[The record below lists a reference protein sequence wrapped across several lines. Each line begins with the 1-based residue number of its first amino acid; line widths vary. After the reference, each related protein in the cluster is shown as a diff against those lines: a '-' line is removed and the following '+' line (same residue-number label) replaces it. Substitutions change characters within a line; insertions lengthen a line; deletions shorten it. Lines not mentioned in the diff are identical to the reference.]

1 MLCNKEFQK
10 DFRQREK
17 EKAGKVSCGINIGHR
32 TEHKLVL
39 GKKPST
45 AAEQ

>member
-17 EKAGKVSCGINIGHR
+17 EKAGKVSCGINVGHR
-32 TEHKLVL
+32 TEHTLAL
-39 GKKPST
+39 GKKPPT
-45 AAEQ
+45 VEEQ

>member
-1 MLCNKEFQK
+1 MLRNKEFQK
-10 DFRQREK
+10 DYRQREK
-17 EKAGKVSCGINIGHR
+17 EEAGKVSCGINVGHR

-39 GKKPST
+39 GRKPPT